1 MIVDYTK
8 NKADKMSV
16 TVRVKNPDGT
26 YDYSNGKVYTKTFDT
41 TNKVNT
47 EEPIKYN
54 NYIYKPNQFPDS
66 PKEGWK
72 VLGVKISDNKLMGPT
87 IVTDA
92 YTYVEG
98 TYKGQDQ
105 TSIIRDDGYC
115 DHGGINDTT
124 WGCFKSS
131 DADVVERINYILDT
145 QESGGTVRYHVR

>member
-1 MIVDYTK
+1 M
-8 NKADKMSV
+8 NSDKSIEYNGYEY
-16 TVRVKNPDGT
+16 NPR
-26 YDYSNGKVYTKTFDT
+26 
-41 TNKVNT
+41 
-47 EEPIKYN
+47 
-54 NYIYKPNQFPDS
+54 QFPNS

-98 TYKGQDQ
+98 TYKGDKQ

-115 DHGGINDTT
+115 DHGGKNDTT